1 LVNNFFLNHIKS
13 RSSLPQ
19 VGCARG
25 ANTFLSHN
33 QSLTRKSL
41 IKTSTFRFPSNLESN
56 TRWRLSNQANEFKL
70 PSTPRGDVWQH
81 WYMGRIYQWIHSL
94 RFNES
99 RKHLASFF
107 PFILGPKIRVGQNL
121 DTHAHQTLLFP
132 SISNLFSRSNALYNP
147 AVAKTWCTCLFF
159 RIYVL

>member
-25 ANTFLSHN
+25 ANTFPSHN

-121 DTHAHQTLLFP
+121 DTVEAKIVLAMLIKHYSFRVYPTYFHAPMLF
-132 SISNLFSRSNALYNP
+132 IILQ
-147 AVAKTWCTCLFF
+147 
-159 RIYVL
+159 

>member
-99 RKHLASFF
+99 QKHLASFF

-121 DTHAHQTLLFP
+121 DTVEAKIVLAMLIKHYSFRVYPTYFHAPMLF
-132 SISNLFSRSNALYNP
+132 IILQ
-147 AVAKTWCTCLFF
+147 
-159 RIYVL
+159 